1 MNTQGTHKKHT
12 GIAGKMIPGEQ
23 DRTKTGGKQGSL
35 RDRCAAGAK
44 AGDCASH
51 TPPARV
57 QANWVYF
64 NMESG
69 D

>member
-44 AGDCASH
+44 AGGLCITHSAG
-51 TPPARV
+51 PG
-57 QANWVYF
+57 
-64 NMESG
+64 SG
-69 D
+69 